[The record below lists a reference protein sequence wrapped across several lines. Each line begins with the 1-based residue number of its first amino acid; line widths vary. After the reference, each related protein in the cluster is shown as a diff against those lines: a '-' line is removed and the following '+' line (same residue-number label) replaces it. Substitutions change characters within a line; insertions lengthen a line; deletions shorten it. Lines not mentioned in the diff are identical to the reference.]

1 MTAAVFAYR
10 AAVPAHVPLPRISVQ
25 FRILRDGEV
34 TPGLKTLRV
43 YRGWQSA
50 GKLEMVFQAEDGEF
64 TAVQSFGSAT
74 LLAQGEWLVCGADD
88 LPPRRTRAAYLAL
101 AEAGTYT
108 FNITSPVDKPE
119 GLGYLAGEFPNGVT
133 SRLDIPVSATI
144 RVFHTNDQGQAG
156 KVAEV
161 VSASDGT
168 WIVDNLDPTKQF
180 DVICSLA
187 GFNDLILSKVSPT
200 PY

>member
-10 AAVPAHVPLPRISVQ
+10 AAVPAHVPLPQISVQ

-64 TAVQSFGSAT
+64 TAVQAFGLAT
-74 LLAQGEWLVCGADD
+74 LLAQGEWLVAGADQS
-88 LPPRRTRAAYLAL
+88 LPKRTRAAYLDL
-101 AEAGTYT
+101 SEPGTYT

-119 GLGYLAGEFPNGVT
+119 GYGYLAGEFPDGIT
-133 SRLDIPVSATI
+133 TRLDIPVSATI
-144 RVFHTNDQGQAG
+144 KVLHTAADGRTG
-156 KVAEV
+156 KVAEA
-161 VSASDGT
+161 VSNPDGT

-180 DVICSLA
+180 DVICSLP

>member
-1 MTAAVFAYR
+1 MASISPVMTVSTSRAVA
-10 AAVPAHVPLPRISVQ
+10 PRVIIR
-25 FRILRDGEV
+25 FRLLRDGEV
-34 TPGLKTLRV
+34 TSGVKFIRL
-43 YRGWQSA
+43 YRDWQSVSA
-50 GKLEMVFQAEDGEF
+50 ICMAFQAMDGQFTNFEEF
-64 TAVQSFGSAT
+64 DLAT
-74 LLAQGEWLVCGADD
+74 LLGQGEWLVAANDD
-88 LPPRRTRAAYLAL
+88 SLPRLTRAAYLTL
-101 AEAGTYT
+101 TESGTYT
-108 FNITSPVDKPE
+108 FNIISPVDKPE

-168 WIVDNLDPTKQF
+168 WIVDNLDPSKKF

>member
-50 GKLEMVFQAEDGEF
+50 GKLEMVFQAEAGEF
-64 TAVQSFGSAT
+64 TDVQSFGLAT
-74 LLAQGEWLVCGADD
+74 LPAQGEWLVAGDEQS
-88 LPPRRTRAAYLAL
+88 LPKRTRAAYLAFS
-101 AEAGTYT
+101 ESGTYT